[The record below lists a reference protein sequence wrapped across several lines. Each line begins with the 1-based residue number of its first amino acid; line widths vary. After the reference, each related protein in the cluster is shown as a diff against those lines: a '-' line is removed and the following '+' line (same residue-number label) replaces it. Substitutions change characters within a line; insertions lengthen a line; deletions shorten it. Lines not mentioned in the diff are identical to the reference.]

1 MTLKRAPLLM
11 AQPSQVNAGLCA
23 IYRFNHSFPDSH
35 YRLESYYLVSD
46 ELDLEDIRQIIIKTI
61 QGMDDELDD
70 KPVQALVEEIGGGSI
85 RFRVRWW
92 ISSYVDTRF
101 MYDDV
106 NIAVYI
112 AIKSSEIKLA
122 SDSYDLNVSMNTE
135 LPEPLSQPDE
145 EELN

>member
-1 MTLKRAPLLM
+1 
-11 AQPSQVNAGLCA
+11 
-23 IYRFNHSFPDSH
+23 
-35 YRLESYYLVSD
+35 
-46 ELDLEDIRQIIIKTI
+46 
-61 QGMDDELDD
+61 
-70 KPVQALVEEIGGGSI
+70 
-85 RFRVRWW
+85 
-92 ISSYVDTRF
+92 